1 MIKVKE
7 IKKLKNCAKHFALR
21 MDDND
26 IEKVIVEFV
35 EVKLQRDKSR
45 TKKIIKCQRNSNP
58 RPR

>member
-35 EVKLQRDKSR
+35 EVKLQRDNSR
-45 TKKIIKCQRNSNP
+45 IKKCQRNSNH

>member
-35 EVKLQRDKSR
+35 EVKLLRDKSR
-45 TKKIIKCQRNSNP
+45 IKKIKCQNDTNP

>member
-1 MIKVKE
+1 MIRAKE

-35 EVKLQRDKSR
+35 EVKLQRDNSR
-45 TKKIIKCQRNSNP
+45 TKTTKCQRNSNP

>member
-1 MIKVKE
+1 MIKDKE

-21 MDDND
+21 MDDKD

-45 TKKIIKCQRNSNP
+45 TKKCQKNSNP

>member
-1 MIKVKE
+1 MIRNQE

-35 EVKLQRDKSR
+35 EVKLQRDNSR
-45 TKKIIKCQRNSNP
+45 TKKCQRNSNP
-58 RPR
+58 QPR

>member
-1 MIKVKE
+1 MIQNKE
-7 IKKLKNCAKHFALR
+7 IKKLKNCARHFALR

-35 EVKLQRDKSR
+35 EVKLLRDKSR
-45 TKKIIKCQRNSNP
+45 IKKIKCQKNINP

>member
-1 MIKVKE
+1 MIKDKE

-21 MDDND
+21 MDDKD

-35 EVKLQRDKSR
+35 EVKLHRDKSR
-45 TKKIIKCQRNSNP
+45 TKKCQKKSNP

>member
-1 MIKVKE
+1 MIKSKE
-7 IKKLKNCAKHFALR
+7 IKKLKNCARHFALR

-35 EVKLQRDKSR
+35 EVKLQRDNSR
-45 TKKIIKCQRNSNP
+45 TKKCQRNSNP

>member
-1 MIKVKE
+1 MIRNQE

-21 MDDND
+21 MDNND

-45 TKKIIKCQRNSNP
+45 RKRIK
-58 RPR
+58 

>member
-1 MIKVKE
+1 MIKGKE

-45 TKKIIKCQRNSNP
+45 TKKCQRNTNP

>member
-1 MIKVKE
+1 MIKDKE

-21 MDDND
+21 MDDKD

-35 EVKLQRDKSR
+35 EVKLQRDESR
-45 TKKIIKCQRNSNP
+45 IKKCQKNTNP

>member
-35 EVKLQRDKSR
+35 GVKLLRDKSR
-45 TKKIIKCQRNSNP
+45 TKKCQRNTNP
-58 RPR
+58 LPR

>member
-1 MIKVKE
+1 MIKGKE

-21 MDDND
+21 MDDKD

-45 TKKIIKCQRNSNP
+45 RERIK
-58 RPR
+58 

>member
-45 TKKIIKCQRNSNP
+45 TKCRKNTNP
-58 RPR
+58 QPR

>member
-1 MIKVKE
+1 MIKSKE

-35 EVKLQRDKSR
+35 EVKLLRDKSR
-45 TKKIIKCQRNSNP
+45 RNRIK
-58 RPR
+58 

>member
-35 EVKLQRDKSR
+35 EVKLLRDKVR
-45 TKKIIKCQRNSNP
+45 IKKIKCQNDFNP

>member
-1 MIKVKE
+1 MIKDKE

-21 MDDND
+21 MDDHD

-35 EVKLQRDKSR
+35 EVKLQRDESR
-45 TKKIIKCQRNSNP
+45 IKKCQKNTNP

>member
-1 MIKVKE
+1 MIKSKE

-45 TKKIIKCQRNSNP
+45 TKKCQRNSNP

>member
-1 MIKVKE
+1 MIQNKE
-7 IKKLKNCAKHFALR
+7 IKKLKNCARHFALR

-35 EVKLQRDKSR
+35 EVKLLKDKFR
-45 TKKIIKCQRNSNP
+45 IKKIKCQKDFNP

>member
-1 MIKVKE
+1 MIKAKE

-21 MDDND
+21 MDNND

-45 TKKIIKCQRNSNP
+45 TKKCQRNSNP

>member
-1 MIKVKE
+1 MIKAKE

-21 MDDND
+21 MDNND

-35 EVKLQRDKSR
+35 EVKLQRDNSR
-45 TKKIIKCQRNSNP
+45 IKTTKCQRNSNP

>member
-1 MIKVKE
+1 MIRNQE

-35 EVKLQRDKSR
+35 EVKLQRDNSR
-45 TKKIIKCQRNSNP
+45 TKTTKCKRNSNP

>member
-1 MIKVKE
+1 MIRSQE

-45 TKKIIKCQRNSNP
+45 TKKCQRNSNP